1 MFSIKGQMNGIGGI
15 KTAREERGIATKKE
29 RPKSDPSEPLVLI
42 TMTLSGP

>member
-1 MFSIKGQMNGIGGI
+1 MKGEMDGIGGI

-42 TMTLSGP
+42 TLTSSDP